1 MRKLSWYILR
11 EHFGPFVFAFI
22 TITFLLVI
30 EYVPKIVDQVI
41 DKDLSIWIA
50 LELVGLNLAWMLA
63 LSVPMSVLVATLMA
77 FGRLGSDFEIIAMK
91 ASGINLVV
99 AMLPLFAAGALVTYG
114 MVQFNDKV
122 LPDLNKKARLL
133 TSDIRNV
140 KPTIAFRSGV
150 FIDDIPGYQILVDN
164 INHSTSEIKGVWI
177 NDKRDANKPRL
188 ITADHGILKV
198 IQKGKYLHFTLFDG
212 QIHSFDM
219 LEPQNYRKVDFNRQE
234 IQIEG
239 RASEL
244 VRTDSEHRT
253 DRDMSIDSLQSRVD
267 QAWGA
272 IIPLQSKIYESY
284 EQKLNYLLAD
294 TFKTELASVTSDSV
308 ALVRIEGEVAG
319 WQRLVNGNWQQIKAQ
334 KAIMD
339 RFSLEVYKKYS
350 IPAASLAFILI
361 GAPLG
366 ILAKRGGMGM
376 AIAYSLILF
385 IIYWAFLIGG
395 EDVADRGIVS
405 PFWAMWSANI
415 LLAVIGIYL
424 LYLVMTEKPIFSY
437 FRQVK

>member
-1 MRKLSWYILR
+1 MRKLSWYILK
-11 EHFGPFVFAFI
+11 EHIAPFLFAFI

-41 DKDLSIWIA
+41 DKDLSVWIA

-114 MVQFNDKV
+114 MVQFNDKI

-198 IQKGKYLHFTLFDG
+198 LQKGKYLHFTLFDG

-219 LEPQNYRKVDFNRQE
+219 LQPENYRKVDFNRQE

-284 EQKLNYLLAD
+284 EQKINYLLRD
-294 TFKTELASVTSDSV
+294 TFQTDLGTVTTDSM
-308 ALVRIEGEVAG
+308 ALVRVEGDVAG

-366 ILAKRGGMGM
+366 ILARRGGMGM

-395 EDVADRGIVS
+395 EDVADRGLVS

-415 LLAVIGIYL
+415 LLAVIGMYL

-437 FRQVK
+437 FRQAR

>member
-1 MRKLSWYILR
+1 MRKLSWYILK
-11 EHFGPFVFAFI
+11 EHLGPFLFSFF

-41 DKDLSIWIA
+41 DKDLSVWVA
-50 LELVGLNLAWMLA
+50 VELVALNLAWMLA

-91 ASGINLVV
+91 ASGINLVI
-99 AMLPLFAAGALVTYG
+99 AMLPLFAFGALITFG
-114 MVQFNDKV
+114 MVKFNDRI

-133 TSDIRNV
+133 TSDIQNV

-150 FIDDIPGYQILVDN
+150 FIDDIPGYLILVDE
-164 INHSTSEIKGVWI
+164 INHETSQIEGVWI
-177 NDKRDANKPRL
+177 NDKRNANKPRL
-188 ITADHGILKV
+188 ITAENGYMQVLDR
-198 IQKGKYLHFTLFDG
+198 GKYLHFTLYDG
-212 QIHSFDM
+212 QIHSFDQ
-219 LEPQNYRKVDFNRQE
+219 LEPQNYRVVDFKQQE

-244 VRTDSEHRT
+244 VRSDSEHRT
-253 DRDMSIDSLQSRVD
+253 DRDMSIDTLQARVD

-272 IIPLQSKIYESY
+272 AIPLQAKITESY
-284 EQKLNYLLAD
+284 EKKLDYLLAD
-294 TFKTELASVTSDSV
+294 TFQTNLEEVSTDSI
-308 ALVRIEGEVAG
+308 ALVRLQSEVSG
-319 WQRLVNGNWQQIKAQ
+319 WQRMVNGNWQQIRAQ
-334 KAIMD
+334 RAIMD
-339 RFSLEVYKKYS
+339 RFNLEIYKKYA

-376 AIAYSLILF
+376 AIAYSLLLF
-385 IIYWAFLIGG
+385 IVYWAFLIGG
-395 EDVADRGIVS
+395 EDVADRGLVS
-405 PFWAMWSANI
+405 PFVAMWAANI
-415 LLAVIGIYL
+415 LLGVIGVYL

-437 FRQVK
+437 FRRVS

>member
-1 MRKLSWYILR
+1 MRKLSWYILK
-11 EHFGPFVFAFI
+11 EHFGPFLFAFI

-41 DKDLSIWIA
+41 DKDLSVWIA

-150 FIDDIPGYQILVDN
+150 FIDDIPGYQILVDH
-164 INHSTSEIKGVWI
+164 INHSTSEIRGVWI

-188 ITADHGILKV
+188 ITADNGLLKV
-198 IQKGKYLHFTLFDG
+198 LQKGKFLHFTLYTG

-219 LEPQNYRKVDFNRQE
+219 LQPENYRKVDFNRQE

-267 QAWGA
+267 QAWSA

-284 EQKLNYLLAD
+284 ERKLNYLFAD
-294 TFKTELASVTSDSV
+294 TFATNLETVTSDSI
-308 ALVRIEGEVAG
+308 ALVRIEGDVAG

-334 KAIMD
+334 RAIMD

-366 ILAKRGGMGM
+366 ILARRGGMGV

-395 EDVADRGIVS
+395 EDVADRGLVS

-437 FRQVK
+437 FRQVR

>member
-1 MRKLSWYILR
+1 MRKLSWYILK
-11 EHFGPFVFAFI
+11 EHFAPFLFAFI

-41 DKDLSIWIA
+41 DKDLSVWIA
-50 LELVGLNLAWMLA
+50 LELLGLNLAWMLA
-63 LSVPMSVLVATLMA
+63 LSIPMSVLVATLMA

-99 AMLPLFAAGALVTYG
+99 AMLPLFAAGALLTYG

-133 TSDIRNV
+133 TTDIRNV

-164 INHSTSEIKGVWI
+164 INHTTSEIKGVLI

-188 ITADHGILKV
+188 ITADNGYLKV
-198 IQKGKYLHFTLFDG
+198 LQKGKFLHFTLYKG

-219 LEPQNYRKVDFNRQE
+219 LEPENYRKVDFERQE

-267 QAWGA
+267 QAWSA

-284 EQKLNYLLAD
+284 ERKLNYLLAD
-294 TFKTELASVTSDSV
+294 TFKTELASVTTDSV
-308 ALVRIEGEVAG
+308 ALVRVEGDVAG

-334 KAIMD
+334 RAIMD

-366 ILAKRGGMGM
+366 ILAKKGGMGM

-437 FRQVK
+437 FRRAR